1 MTRRTILSATALLLL
16 PAAVALAARENRLTN
31 PGAEDGETGWRRFF
45 LDRGEARLEVAAD
58 AAEGGGHA
66 FLIRSRDRA
75 FAMWQQR
82 VPVEAGR
89 VYEFSARMK
98 VRDVRGRAL
107 LHAVFRDDAG
117 RMLQLVD
124 LLPHRETI
132 DWFVAYPVPMLVR
145 APETAATAEVN
156 LCLQGSGSAWFD
168 EVYFGPPP
176 EGAIRGTVARDGRGV
191 EGVRVWLYGSPFE
204 ATTDAAG
211 RYALRGV
218 PVRSPR
224 YILMAAKEGYRTA
237 VVGDLG
243 VEDGRPRQVDVALE
257 PGEDPPDPLLRVKF
271 GCLRRIE
278 PSRPRPVD
286 PHAVIGRDRY
296 PEAVKVYLAP
306 DAFIDSQHPA
316 VRATAERILAA
327 VPEADRG
334 RTLPVARAVFE
345 WIIRHVEFDTTYDPG
360 DARRGPGRAR
370 PSAPAPRFAPS
381 NFTDTTSGKWQ
392 TISGSGWC
400 WGHNFTDWLYK
411 PSECLAAKRG
421 ICIEHSRLA
430 TAMLRACGIPARP
443 VKPYGCQF
451 WVQMPDGSGYWS
463 SMSTNGGRAAYRERG
478 DTQKGFPSVGM
489 SQVHLTAIDAGPI
502 IHSDWYTDAKCL
514 WREVHPWHSVYPGT
528 EDGRRQAMEALETFR
543 KTGEDP
549 GRRPRRRPPRGGP
562 QGGGPPRRPGRGPR
576 PDSRRRERLQGTAP
590 RREPLY
596 QVECSDVT
604 INLLTIGGQERLRVR
619 FPFPAEVE
627 GSTCDPAHRAF
638 WTNRP
643 DAVRRTWVSQASNP
657 PAEGTQR
664 WFHIEFHVA
673 KALAPRDV
681 GAE

>member
-1 MTRRTILSATALLLL
+1 MTGRTMFCALAVLVL
-16 PAAVALAARENRLTN
+16 PAAAALAARQNLLQN
-31 PGAEDGETGWRRFF
+31 PGAEDGEAGWRRFF
-45 LDRGEARLEVAAD
+45 LDRGDARLDIAD
-58 AAEGGGHA
+58 DGAQAGRRA
-66 FLIRSRDRA
+66 FSIKSGERA

-82 VPVEAGR
+82 VPVEPGR
-89 VYEFSARMK
+89 VYEFSAHVK
-98 VRDVRGRAL
+98 VQDVRGRAV
-107 LHAVFRDDAG
+107 LHVVFRDDDG

-132 DWFVAYPVPMLVR
+132 DWFFAYPVPMLVHAPDR
-145 APETAATAEVN
+145 ARVAEVN
-156 LCLQGSGSAWFD
+156 LCLQGSGTAWFD

-176 EGAIRGTVARDGRGV
+176 EGPVRGTVTCGGKGV
-191 EGVRVWLYGSPFE
+191 EGVRVYLYGSPFE

-211 RYALRGV
+211 RYAIRGV

-224 YILMAAKEGYRTA
+224 YILMAEKQGYRTA

-243 VEDGRPRQVDVALE
+243 VEEGRPRRVDIALE
-257 PGEDPPDPLLRVKF
+257 QGEDPPDPILRIKF

-278 PSRPRPVD
+278 PVRPRPVD
-286 PHAVIGRDRY
+286 PQAVIDVSRFPD
-296 PEAVKVYLAP
+296 AVKVYLAP
-306 DAFIDSQHPA
+306 DAFIDSQNPA
-316 VRATAERILAA
+316 VQATAKRILAS
-327 VPEADRG
+327 VPEDDRG

-360 DARRGPGRAR
+360 DSRRTPGQAG
-370 PSAPAPRFAPS
+370 PAPRFSPS

-392 TISGSGWC
+392 TISGAGWC

-478 DTQKGFPSVGM
+478 DTHRGFPSVGM

-528 EDGRRQAMEALETFR
+528 DGGRRQAMEDLETFR
-543 KTGEDP
+543 ETGEDP
-549 GRRPRRRPPRGGP
+549 QRRRGRPAGP
-562 QGGGPPRRPGRGPR
+562 DERP
-576 PDSRRRERLQGTAP
+576 RERLQMPAP
-590 RREPLY
+590 RREPVY
-596 QVECSDVT
+596 QVEYSDVT
-604 INLLTIGGQERLRVR
+604 INLLTVGDQRRIEVR

-627 GSTCDPAHRAF
+627 GSTYDAADRAF
-638 WTNRP
+638 WTNCP
-643 DAVRRTWVSQASNP
+643 EAVLRTWLSRESNP

-664 WFHIEFHVA
+664 WFHAEF
-673 KALAPRDV
+673 DV
-681 GAE
+681 GTVLSPQVVRGGTD